1 MKKIVTLFILASA
14 VSFSARKVEKAPV
27 KTSGDVVAKFNALEA
42 SYAKLVETENA
53 EFARLRATAERASAQ
68 LDQKQQMKAKIEER
82 SAKIEGAA
90 NAKYFKEQYSSLVKE
105 YNNVVKALD
114 QEINALSKTVD
125 NYNTILQLKEGS
137 GQ

>member
-53 EFARLRATAERASAQ
+53 EFAKLRATAERASAQ
-68 LDQKQQMKAKIEER
+68 LEQKQQMK
-82 SAKIEGAA
+82 AKIEGAA

>member
-1 MKKIVTLFILASA
+1 M
-14 VSFSARKVEKAPV
+14 E
-27 KTSGDVVAKFNALEA
+27 
-42 SYAKLVETENA
+42 
-53 EFARLRATAERASAQ
+53 
-68 LDQKQQMKAKIEER
+68 QKQQMKAKIEER
-82 SAKIEGAA
+82 IAKIEGAA

>member
-14 VSFSARKVEKAPV
+14 VSFSARKAEKAPV

-53 EFARLRATAERASAQ
+53 EFAKLRATAERASAQ
-68 LDQKQQMKAKIEER
+68 LEQKQQMK
-82 SAKIEGAA
+82 AKIEGAA

>member
-1 MKKIVTLFILASA
+1 MNNDIIGKNI
-14 VSFSARKVEKAPV
+14 RKYRELKGYSQEYMAHELDL
-27 KTSGDVVAKFNALEA
+27 TQA

-53 EFARLRATAERASAQ
+53 EFAKLRATAERASAQ
-68 LDQKQQMKAKIEER
+68 LEQKQQMKAKIEER
-82 SAKIEGAA
+82 IAKIEGAA

>member
-27 KTSGDVVAKFNALEA
+27 KTSGDVVAKFNAL
-42 SYAKLVETENA
+42 
-53 EFARLRATAERASAQ
+53 AERASAQ
-68 LDQKQQMKAKIEER
+68 LEQKQQMKAKIEER
-82 SAKIEGAA
+82 IAKIESAA

>member
-14 VSFSARKVEKAPV
+14 VSFSARKAEKAPV

-53 EFARLRATAERASAQ
+53 EFAKLRATAERASAQ
-68 LDQKQQMKAKIEER
+68 LEQKQQMKAKIEER
-82 SAKIEGAA
+82 IAKIESAA